1 MGNPIVSDI
10 GTSKKILET
19 IKEVQEQEADALQ
32 AALEFYESEIPK
44 RLLFVDQAFLSYPRR
59 NVYIDPD
66 VLHNLKMRIQVRYGY
81 SFSMF
86 ALTTMHGKY
95 GIALE
100 INH

>member
-1 MGNPIVSDI
+1 MGNPIV
-10 GTSKKILET
+10 TVTATEKKLET
-19 IKEVQEQEADALQ
+19 IKEVQEQDADALQ

-44 RLLFVDQAFLSYPRR
+44 RLLLVEQAFLSYPRR
-59 NVYIDPD
+59 NVYVDPD

-95 GIALE
+95 GIAFEL
-100 INH
+100 NQ